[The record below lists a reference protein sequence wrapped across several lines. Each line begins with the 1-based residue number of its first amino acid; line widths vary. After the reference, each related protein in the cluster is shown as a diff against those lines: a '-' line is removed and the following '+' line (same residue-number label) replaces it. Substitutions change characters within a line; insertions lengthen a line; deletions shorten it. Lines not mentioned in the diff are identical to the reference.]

1 MLKSR
6 THFEQV
12 PLETVRKIV
21 REQSQREAAN
31 DDGIDKET
39 LEKAPAAVE
48 EPPMADALNFLMR
61 SDRNNS

>member
-1 MLKSR
+1 MLKSK

-39 LEKAPAAVE
+39 LEKAPTAVE
-48 EPPMADALNFLMR
+48 EPPMADALKFLMR